1 MDFSKYAQKGNEFL
15 EEVRLEV
22 GDNTDIERAGR
33 ILRSVFHVLR
43 DVISKE
49 ESLQLISQFPMALKS
64 VYVDGWTLK
73 KPQEH
78 IRHIDD
84 FLTAV
89 VKKDSPGGYCS
100 FKSKKEAKH
109 AIEAVFKVLKKHVSK
124 GEIEDIRDT
133 LPLELKS
140 LCDA

>member
-1 MDFSKYAQKGNEFL
+1 MDFSKYARKGNEFL

-22 GDNTDIERAGR
+22 GNNTDIERAGR

-64 VYVDGWTLK
+64 VYVDGWTFK

-78 IRHIDD
+78 IRHMDD
-84 FLTAV
+84 FLNAV
-89 VKKDSPGGYCS
+89 VKKDSPAGYCN
-100 FKSKKEAKH
+100 FKSKKEAEH

-124 GEIEDIRDT
+124 GEMEDIRDT
-133 LPLELKS
+133 LPTELKS